1 MKYTRQRKTSTVCFL
16 LYVETK
22 RNTRQ
27 AHRYRKYISSGQRYR
42 VQEMCEGHQKVKKEE
57 KKKFKLDKGQES
69 M

>member
-1 MKYTRQRKTSTVCFL
+1 M
-16 LYVETK
+16 ETK